1 MKKNNLKKRIFTS
14 LVLIFFIFLIFNS
27 LYLMTSSLLILGIL
41 SILEFFNLSKKIFNK
56 NIYLFLSNLLF
67 IICISI
73 FSFFFFLLY
82 NFQQSKFILAVLL
95 IGCVASDI
103 GGYMLGKILKGPKLT
118 KISPNKTFSGAIGSF
133 ILSCTLFSS
142 LIYYETKVF
151 NFKIVIIGLMI
162 SLFCQIGD
170 LFFSYLK
177 RKADIKDTGNLLP
190 GHGGLLDRFDG
201 IFLFLILISLLTIL
215 DYNLFFIR

>member
-14 LVLIFFIFLIFNS
+14 LILIFFIFLIFNS
-27 LYLMTSSLLILGIL
+27 AYLMVSSLLILGIL
-41 SILEFFNLSKKIFNK
+41 SILEFFNLSKKIFDK
-56 NIYLFLSNLLF
+56 KIYSFLSNLLF

-82 NFQQSKFILAVLL
+82 NSQQSKFILFVLL

-103 GGYMLGKILKGPKLT
+103 GGFILGKILRGPKLT

-133 ILSCTLFSS
+133 IFTCTSFSS

-151 NFKIVIIGLMI
+151 NFKIVIIGLII
-162 SLFCQIGD
+162 SLFCQVGD

-190 GHGGLLDRFDG
+190 GHGGLLDRLDG
-201 IFLFLILISLLTIL
+201 IFFGIPFGFVTLLLLF
-215 DYNLFFIR
+215 

>member
-14 LVLIFFIFLIFNS
+14 LALIFFIFLIFNS
-27 LYLMTSSLLILGIL
+27 LYLMISSLLILGIL

-56 NIYLFLSNLLF
+56 KIYFFLSNLFF
-67 IICISI
+67 IIFISI

-82 NFQQSKFILAVLL
+82 NFQQSKFILVVLL

-103 GGYMLGKILKGPKLT
+103 GGYMLGKFLKGPKLT

-133 ILSCTLFSS
+133 IFSCTLFSS

-162 SLFCQIGD
+162 SLFCQMGD

-177 RKADIKDTGNLLP
+177 RKANIKDTGNLLP
-190 GHGGLLDRFDG
+190 GHGGLLDRLDG
-201 IFLFLILISLLTIL
+201 IFFGIPLGFVTLIL
-215 DYNLFFIR
+215 LF

>member
-14 LVLIFFIFLIFNS
+14 LALIFFIFLIFNS
-27 LYLMTSSLLILGIL
+27 LYLMISSLLILGIL

-56 NIYLFLSNLLF
+56 KIYFFLSNLFF
-67 IICISI
+67 IVFISI

-82 NFQQSKFILAVLL
+82 NFQQSKFILVVLL

-103 GGYMLGKILKGPKLT
+103 GGFMLGKFLKGPKLT

-133 ILSCTLFSS
+133 IFSCILFSS

-151 NFKIVIIGLMI
+151 NFKIIIIGLMI

-177 RKADIKDTGNLLP
+177 RKADVKDTGNLLP
-190 GHGGLLDRFDG
+190 GHGGLLDRLDG
-201 IFLFLILISLLTIL
+201 IFFGIPLGFVTLIL
-215 DYNLFFIR
+215 LF